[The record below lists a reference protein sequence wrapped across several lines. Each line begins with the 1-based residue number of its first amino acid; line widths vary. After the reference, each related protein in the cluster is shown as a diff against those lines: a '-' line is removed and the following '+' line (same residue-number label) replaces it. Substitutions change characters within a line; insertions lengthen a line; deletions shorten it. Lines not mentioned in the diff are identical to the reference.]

1 MIKVINLFIDIL
13 KSKVM
18 FVLNDLIGKE
28 LFDEIEYIIWRKYEE
43 ILKVCVKEVKILMMC
58 RKYILNDD
66 KVIGFLKNR
75 LNIVDND

>member
-1 MIKVINLFIDIL
+1 
-13 KSKVM
+13 M

-43 ILKVCVKEVKILMMC
+43 MLKVCLKEVKILMIC

-75 LNIVDND
+75 LNIVDISND

>member
-1 MIKVINLFIDIL
+1 
-13 KSKVM
+13 M

-43 ILKVCVKEVKILMMC
+43 ILKVCLKEVKILMMC
-58 RKYILNDD
+58 RKYILKDD

-75 LNIVDND
+75 LNIVDISND